1 MYYKV
6 NVKFKEERI
15 LKNIWEWSNCND
27 NYGEGVRSSQK
38 EEKNEG
44 HVKSSLNSSKNSG
57 YR

>member
-1 MYYKV
+1 M
-6 NVKFKEERI
+6 KFKEERI
-15 LKNIWEWSNCND
+15 LKNIWEWTNCND